1 MAKNVGRMG
10 RSVPDSV
17 MLALFIWGGRRV
29 EKESLFL
36 CCLVV
41 FMVFVQAQN
50 AKGLALKLIYYFI
63 LLKKQNR
70 R

>member
-1 MAKNVGRMG
+1 MAKNVGRTG

-17 MLALFIWGGRRV
+17 MLALFIWGGRKA
-29 EKESLFL
+29 EKESLSL

-41 FMVFVQAQN
+41 FMGLVQAQN
-50 AKGLALKLIYYFI
+50 AKRLALKLIYYFI

-70 R
+70 M